1 MDLCQRF
8 LNQDLVNHVYSL
20 CPTDLSVLVQ
30 WIQCTSLAVY
40 LSHIFI
46 WNLWGFNIGHFLLLL
61 GFKYGCAC
69 CWSQMK
75 IYYCVRCQASW
86 TQGSILLCRQI
97 RAPALLGWRWIRFF
111 YKNAELCSAIE
122 LIAAVWDALLFT
134 CGISS
139 TVITAAPLPSQ
150 IFPFSICPHLL
161 SIGDQ

>member
-20 CPTDLSVLVQ
+20 CTFSTGSMNTVHKFSSV
-30 WIQCTSLAVY
+30 SLTYFY
-40 LSHIFI
+40 L
-46 WNLWGFNIGHFLLLL
+46 NLWGFNIGHFLLLL

-69 CWSQMK
+69 CWSQLK

-97 RAPALLGWRWIRFF
+97 RASALLGWRWIRFF
-111 YKNAELCSAIE
+111 YKNAELRSAIE

-139 TVITAAPLPSQ
+139 TVITAAPLCLLG
-150 IFPFSICPHLL
+150 FSHSLSVLICYL
-161 SIGDQ
+161 